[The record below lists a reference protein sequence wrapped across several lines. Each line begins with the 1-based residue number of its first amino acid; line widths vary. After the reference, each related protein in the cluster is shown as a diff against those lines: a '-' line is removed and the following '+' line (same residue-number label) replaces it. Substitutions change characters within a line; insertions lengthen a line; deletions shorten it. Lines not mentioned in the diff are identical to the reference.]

1 VACGRESKMFAVL
14 RATSKLNLEDHF
26 ASKEMIDKPKNIVA
40 ILDCGPFSDDCNKLQ
55 DGGDYY

>member
-1 VACGRESKMFAVL
+1 MFAVL